1 MKFMTSIILLAI
13 SSLTAVGPSLQCAF
27 ANERARIPANAS
39 SVTKSATP
47 SGLPIITDDFERAR
61 AEANK
66 RKLTLFVEVWAPW

>member
-13 SSLTAVGPSLQCAF
+13 SSLTAVAPRLPCAF
-27 ANERARIPANAS
+27 TNERARIRANAS
-39 SVTKSATP
+39 SVTESATT

-66 RKLTLFVEVWAPW
+66 RKLPLFVEVWAPW